1 MKKTAAVLVVAGLSA
16 ASATSAR
23 AGDFDLPITEKTL
36 DNGLK
41 VLVLEDHSIPNCA
54 MYVWWRVGSRNE
66 KLGRT
71 GLAHF
76 FEHMMFRGGAKYG
89 KTFDVVQEGNGATNN
104 AYTTRDNTV
113 FQDWFPRAALPLVLD
128 MEKDRMS
135 GMAFDDEDVKAERDV
150 VSSEWRLD
158 NDQPDELMS
167 VALWGAA
174 FQEHPYRWEVL
185 GWWNDVANWKKQD
198 LQDFYSA
205 NYAPNNTTVI
215 LVGDVKTDDA
225 MKAVESALGGIPR
238 KPEREPIHNVEG
250 EQKGERRVV
259 LENSPPNVPQCSIAW
274 HVPRTNDKDHAPLEA
289 LEAVLIDGESSRLQQ
304 LLVEEEQLC
313 QSVSG
318 GVEENQF
325 DPSLFSVSFQMREG
339 VATEK
344 AEKLVYAQF
353 DDLAKNGPSER
364 ELAKAKNVLTAA
376 FVRRMKTI
384 DGKAGLVGETETFY
398 GGWRELPKRIDAIAN
413 VSAGD
418 VKRVAA
424 QYFTQKNRTVVTMKI
439 VGGKPEKED
448 KDDDEDDE
456 KKDKKPEMPE
466 RPEKGDAPKEGG
478 K

>member
-1 MKKTAAVLVVAGLSA
+1 MVNRAAAFVVAAALVAAVAP
-16 ASATSAR
+16 AR
-23 AGDFDLPITEKTL
+23 AGDFDLPVEEKTL
-36 DNGLK
+36 ENGLK

-89 KTFDVVQEGNGATNN
+89 KTFDTMQEGNGATNN
-104 AYTTRDNTV
+104 AYTTHDNTV

-135 GMAFDDEDVKAERDV
+135 GMAFDDADVKAERDV
-150 VSSEWRLD
+150 VASEWRLD
-158 NDQPDELMS
+158 NDQPDELMN
-167 VALWGAA
+167 VALWSAA
-174 FQEHPYRWEVL
+174 YLEHPYRWQVL
-185 GWWNDVANWKKQD
+185 GWWNDVQNWKKAD
-198 LQDFYSA
+198 LQDFYST
-205 NYAPNNTTVI
+205 NYAPNNATVI
-215 LVGDVKTDDA
+215 LVGDVKSADA
-225 MKAVESALGGIPR
+225 MKAVEDALGAIPR
-238 KPEREPIHNVEG
+238 KPEREPIVNVEG

-259 LENSPPNVPQCSIAW
+259 LESSPANVPQCSIAW
-274 HVPRTNDKDHAPLEA
+274 HVPQTSDKDHAPLEVV
-289 LEAVLIDGESSRLQQ
+289 EAVLLDGESSRLQQ

-313 QSVSG
+313 QSLSNSVK
-318 GVEENQF
+318 ENQF
-325 DPSLFSVSFQMREG
+325 DASLFTLSFQMREG
-339 VATEK
+339 VDTAK
-344 AEKLVYAQF
+344 AEKLAYAEFEQ
-353 DDLAKNGPSER
+353 LAKNGPTDR
-364 ELAKAKNVLTAA
+364 ELQKAKNVLTAA

-398 GGWRELPKRIDAIAN
+398 GGWRELPKRIDAISKVTAD
-413 VSAGD
+413 D

-424 QYFTQKNRTVVTMKI
+424 QYFAPKNRTVVTLKI
-439 VGGKPEKED
+439 VGGKQDKDE

-466 RPEKGDAPKEGG
+466 KPEKGDAPKEGG